1 MFELLAWV
9 QISLSAGSFSGR
21 NFPLYYCYRDS
32 VLNVVYMRFERGLL
46 AVYASGRLLS
56 RSDYHIRPKFE
67 ARFMDGKVSSET

>member
-1 MFELLAWV
+1 MVGTFRCIIA
-9 QISLSAGSFSGR
+9 
-21 NFPLYYCYRDS
+21 YRDS

-56 RSDYHIRPKFE
+56 RSDYHIHPKFE

>member
-1 MFELLAWV
+1 MVGTFRCIIA
-9 QISLSAGSFSGR
+9 
-21 NFPLYYCYRDS
+21 YRDS

-56 RSDYHIRPKFE
+56 WSDYHIRPKFE

>member
-1 MFELLAWV
+1 MVGTFRC
-9 QISLSAGSFSGR
+9 ISA
-21 NFPLYYCYRDS
+21 YRDS

>member
-1 MFELLAWV
+1 MVGTFRCIIA
-9 QISLSAGSFSGR
+9 
-21 NFPLYYCYRDS
+21 YRDS

-46 AVYASGRLLS
+46 AVYASRRLLS